1 MANYIARISVT
12 YEFAAERL
20 DGLGNFSKKLVDASA
35 LSGHS
40 IERIMYRFTFATFTL
55 EAENK
60 AECEKLLREGWS
72 EAFGD
77 EGGIKQI
84 FISEIAEDADEINGI
99 IKTIYNNTYGADE
112 YISLVTELNDTI
124 PLLAEHNALDV
135 IRKRNYLIAADGG
148 CGFSTLFISL
158 GDYLHKMKVYPE
170 EQYESRAYY
179 IGMKFVVEDK
189 GGSAAADDVIDTL
202 RGDSETNQYNIIGLD
217 ISYFLDKKR
226 QDELRT
232 FLRRLEPYQDSYIF
246 AFRIPFLEKK
256 VLDETAG
263 ILSDMMLLR
272 VVQIPPLHDSVLM
285 ETVWNITSDRGF
297 SPDTSVFDI
306 VKEKIYREKMD
317 GRFYG
322 FKTATK
328 IAQEMILK
336 KSADIAGKLYKGEET
351 DTTVIK
357 DADLEGLLPKQ
368 KSKATGF
375 DAMAEL
381 IGMEE
386 ITQRVKEIV
395 AQVKVSIKNEKLDR
409 PCIHM
414 RFTGA
419 PGTGKTT
426 VARIIGQIL
435 REEGVLRKG
444 GFFEYGARD
453 LVAEYEGQTAVKTA
467 AICRDAYGSVLFID
481 EAYALDEGKYNG
493 ANFGKE
499 ALATLVAEMENHR
512 DDMLVVMAGYSEE
525 MESLMKVNPGL
536 RSRMPYLLEFKSY
549 TKQQLFEIFMQMVK
563 KHFDYEPALE
573 EKAKDYF
580 LSLTDGYVG
589 SKEFA
594 NARFSR
600 NLYERT
606 WSKGALRCSLAGKT
620 DILLT
625 AEDFVAASSEKE
637 FSEKIDTVKHLGFG
651 KQ

>member
-1 MANYIARISVT
+1 MGKYIARLSVT
-12 YEFAAERL
+12 YDFASANMQQLGDFSKKILDALPAECEAERL
-20 DGLGNFSKKLVDASA
+20 
-35 LSGHS
+35 
-40 IERIMYRFTFATFTL
+40 MYRFTFTSFTL
-55 EAENK
+55 TADNK
-60 AECEKLLREGWS
+60 AACEGLLRDAWKT
-72 EAFGD
+72 ALGD
-77 EGGIKQI
+77 EGGISRI
-84 FISEIAEDADEINGI
+84 FVSELDDDEVINDI
-99 IKTIYNNTYGADE
+99 IKTVYNNTYGADE

-124 PLLAEHNALDV
+124 PMLAKHSALDV
-135 IRKRNYLIAADGG
+135 LRKQNYLIAADGG
-148 CGFSTLFISL
+148 CGFTTLFISL
-158 GDYLHKMKVYPE
+158 GDYLHKKKIYPE
-170 EQYESRAYY
+170 EQYDSRAYY
-179 IGMKFVVEDK
+179 IEMKLGEEDK
-189 GGSAAADDVIDTL
+189 DGCASPDDVIDTL
-202 RGDSETNQYNIIGLD
+202 RGDSESNQYNIIGLD
-217 ISYFLDKKR
+217 ISYFLDGKK

-232 FLRRLEPYQDSYIF
+232 FLRRLEPYQDSYVF

-272 VVQIPPLHDSVLM
+272 VVKIPPLHDSVLM
-285 ETVWNITSDRGF
+285 ETVWNILSDRGF
-297 SPDTSVFDI
+297 TPSVEIFETVTD
-306 VKEKIYREKMD
+306 KINREKMD

-322 FKTATK
+322 FKTAAK
-328 IAQEMILK
+328 IAQELILH
-336 KSADIAGKLYKGEET
+336 KSRFAAGKAYNGEEY
-351 DTTVIK
+351 DDSTVEP
-357 DADLEGLLPKQ
+357 DDLKGFLPEK
-368 KSKATGF
+368 KSKATGYE
-375 DAMAEL
+375 AMAEL

-386 ITQRVKEIV
+386 ITGRVKEIV
-395 AQVKVSIKNEKLDR
+395 AQVKVSITNEKLDR

-467 AICRDAYGSVLFID
+467 SICRDAYGSVLFID

-549 TKQQLFEIFMQMVK
+549 TKEQLFEIFMQMVK
-563 KHFDYEPALE
+563 KHFDYEPELE
-573 EKAKDYF
+573 EQAKSYF
-580 LSLTDGYVG
+580 LSLSDGYVE

-606 WSKGALRCSLAGKT
+606 WSKGALRCSLAGRE
-620 DILLT
+620 DIVLT
-625 AEDFVAASSEKE
+625 KEDFVAASSEKE
-637 FSEKIDTVKHLGFG
+637 FSEKIESNKKLGFG
-651 KQ
+651 K

>member
-1 MANYIARISVT
+1 MGKYLARVSVNN
-12 YEFAAERL
+12 EFASERL
-20 DGLGNFSKKLVDASA
+20 SGLGGFSAE
-35 LSGHS
+35 LSEQLPAECEA
-40 IERIMYRFTFATFTL
+40 ERIMYRFSFACFILT
-55 EAENK
+55 AETK
-60 AECEKLLREGWS
+60 AECEKILREGWQK
-72 EAFGD
+72 AFENTD
-77 EGGIKQI
+77 GISAVY
-84 FISEIAEDADEINGI
+84 ISELTDDEDINELV
-99 IKTIYNNTYGADE
+99 KTIYNNTYGADG
-112 YISLVTELNDTI
+112 YISLITELNNTI
-124 PLLAEHNALDV
+124 PLLSGHNALDV
-135 IRKRNYLIAADGG
+135 LRKRNYLIAADSG

-158 GDYLHKMKVYPE
+158 GDYLHKKRIYPE
-170 EQYESRAYY
+170 EQYDSRAYY
-179 IGMKFVVEDK
+179 IEMKLGEEDK
-189 GGSAAADDVIDTL
+189 DGCASPDDVIDTL
-202 RGDSETNQYNIIGLD
+202 RGDGETDQYNIIGLD
-217 ISYFLDKKR
+217 ISYFLDGRKYD
-226 QDELRT
+226 QLRT
-232 FLRRLEPYQDSYIF
+232 FLRRLEPYQDSYVF

-256 VLDETAG
+256 VLDEVSG

-272 VVQIPPLHDSVLM
+272 VIQIPPLHDCVLM
-285 ETVWNITSDRGF
+285 ETVWNVMNDRGF
-297 SPDTSVFDI
+297 MPDASIFDL
-306 VKEKIYREKMD
+306 VRDKIYREKMD

-322 FKTATK
+322 FKTAVK
-328 IAQEMILK
+328 IAQEIILK
-336 KSADIAGKLYKGEET
+336 KSAFIAEKLYNGEEA
-351 DTTVIK
+351 DSGTVTA
-357 DADLEGLLPKQ
+357 DDLEGFLEKQ
-368 KSKATGF
+368 KSKAMGY
-375 DAMAEL
+375 DALAEL

-467 AICRDAYGSVLFID
+467 SICRDAYGSVLFID

-512 DDMLVVMAGYSEE
+512 DDMLVVMAGYTEE

-563 KHFDYEPALE
+563 KHFDYEPGLE
-573 EKAKDYF
+573 EKAKEYF
-580 LSLTDGYVG
+580 LSLNDGYVE

-620 DILLT
+620 DIVLT
-625 AEDFVAASSEKE
+625 REDFVSASSEKE
-637 FSEKIDTVKHLGFG
+637 FSERIDTQKKLGFG
-651 KQ
+651 K